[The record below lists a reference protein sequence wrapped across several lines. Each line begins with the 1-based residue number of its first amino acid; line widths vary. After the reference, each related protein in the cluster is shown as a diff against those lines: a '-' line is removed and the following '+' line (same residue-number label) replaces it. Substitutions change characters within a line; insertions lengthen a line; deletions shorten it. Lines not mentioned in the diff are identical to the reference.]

1 MNSKIRGELERLRM
15 KPVHYSHV
23 YTRIKEAWTR
33 LPGGESLHFV
43 CLGERTSI
51 YHRSLQSLDCASRRT
66 FMTEVYERLAN
77 GGVGT
82 FGEMYMNDKRTMIRL
97 DDRMNY
103 AMGWEK

>member
-1 MNSKIRGELERLRM
+1 
-15 KPVHYSHV
+15 
-23 YTRIKEAWTR
+23 
-33 LPGGESLHFV
+33 
-43 CLGERTSI
+43 
-51 YHRSLQSLDCASRRT
+51 
-66 FMTEVYERLAN
+66 MTEVYERLAN